1 MNAYFRATLFQSANK
16 NLNQNRCSIQSLIG
30 TNSVF
35 FSIKKSPFFMTLFSE
50 SKNLTI
56 NTPFDEYAQK
66 IVV

>member
-35 FSIKKSPFFMTLFSE
+35 FSIKKSPFFKTTLGYTSKYGAFSIL
-50 SKNLTI
+50 SGL
-56 NTPFDEYAQK
+56 
-66 IVV
+66 